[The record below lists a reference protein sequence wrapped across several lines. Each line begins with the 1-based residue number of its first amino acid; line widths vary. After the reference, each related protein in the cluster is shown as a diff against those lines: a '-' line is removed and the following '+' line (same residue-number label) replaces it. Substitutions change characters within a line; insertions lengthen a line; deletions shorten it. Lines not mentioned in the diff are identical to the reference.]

1 MSASKAQLQAQ
12 LKAPGGPSAH
22 VDHFAADNLP
32 PRAAWPDID
41 YSRLPELAA
50 LPDRINCAT
59 EILDLGAAKHGANT
73 AVLDD
78 TISWNY
84 RELLAMANRIA
95 HVLVDDLGVQPGN
108 RVLLHSGNNPMY
120 AACWFA
126 VMKVGAI
133 AVASMPLLRARELLY
148 MADFAQIRVAL
159 CDAVL
164 ADELHQAASDATHLS
179 DIVLFHDQTGDGL
192 EARMADKSAT
202 FENVDTAADDVCII
216 AFTSGTTG
224 PPKACMHFHRDVMA
238 VCLTSSAQIIEA
250 RPDDVFTGTPPLAFS
265 YGLGGLLFFPLQ
277 AGASTLLMDGYTPES
292 LIAAIKKHRV
302 TVLYTAPTMYRT
314 LMPLVDNLADD
325 PANKDSLS
333 SLRHCN
339 SAGETL
345 PKPTWTEWHAKTGLS
360 IHDGIGATEML
371 NTFISGRDGEVRPG
385 ATGLTIPGF
394 EATVLDENGE
404 PAAPGEIGRLAVRGP
419 TGCRYMANPE
429 RQASYVQNGW
439 NLTGDSYLRDEDGY
453 FWYQARTDDLIVS
466 SGYNISGPE
475 IEAVLLEHIAVAEC
489 AVIASP
495 DRRRGQIV
503 KAYVVLREP
512 GQAGPELAGAL
523 QDHVKATI
531 APYKYPRAIEFIDD
545 LPKTAT
551 GKIQRF
557 ALRTLDAALS

>member
-1 MSASKAQLQAQ
+1 MSKSQ
-12 LKAPGGPSAH
+12 APGGPTAH
-22 VDHFAADNLP
+22 MDHFAADNLP
-32 PRAAWPDID
+32 PRSAWAEID
-41 YSRLPELAA
+41 YSGLPELAA
-50 LPDRINCAT
+50 LPNRINCAT
-59 EILDLGAAKHGANT
+59 ALLDKGAAAHSERR
-73 AVLDD
+73 AVFDNRD
-78 TISWNY
+78 SWSY
-84 RELLAMANRIA
+84 GELLARANRIA

-108 RVLLHSGNNPMY
+108 RVLLRSGNNPMY

-126 VMKVGAI
+126 VMKAGAI
-133 AVASMPLLRARELLY
+133 AVATMPLLRARELSY
-148 MADFAQIRVAL
+148 MADFAQVRVAL
-159 CDAVL
+159 CDGML
-164 ADELHQAASDATHLS
+164 ADELHQAGADAKHLT
-179 DIVLFHDQTGDGL
+179 DIVLFNDPSADGL
-192 EARMADKSAT
+192 EARMADKPAD
-202 FENVDTAADDVCII
+202 FDNVDTAADDVCII

-224 PPKACMHFHRDVMA
+224 QPKACMHFHRDIMA
-238 VCLTSSAQIIEA
+238 ICLTSSAQIIQA
-250 RPDDVFTGTPPLAFS
+250 TADDIFAGTPPLAFTF
-265 YGLGGLLFFPLQ
+265 GLGGLLLFPLH
-277 AGASTLLMDGYTPES
+277 AGASVLLVESYTPES
-292 LIAAIKKHRV
+292 LIGAIEAHKV
-302 TVLYTAPTMYRT
+302 SVLFTAPTMYRT
-314 LMPLVDNLADD
+314 LTPLVKGKNPPNL
-325 PANKDSLS
+325 
-333 SLRHCN
+333 RICV

-345 PKPTWTEWHAKTGLS
+345 PKPTWDDWHAATGLS
-360 IHDGIGATEML
+360 IHDGIGTTEML
-371 NTFISGRDGEVRPG
+371 HTFIAGSGDNIRPG

-475 IEAVLLEHIAVAEC
+475 IEAVLLEHVAVAEC

-503 KAYVVLREP
+503 KAYVVPRDP

-557 ALRTLDAALS
+557 ALRTLDAAQT

>member
-1 MSASKAQLQAQ
+1 MLASQAQSKAR
-12 LKAPGGPSAH
+12 LKAPGGSSAH

-32 PRAAWPDID
+32 PRAAWPDLD
-41 YSRLPELAA
+41 FTRLPELAA
-50 LPDRINCAT
+50 LSDRINCAT
-59 EILDLGAAKHGANT
+59 EILDRSAAKHGAKA
-73 AVLDD
+73 AVLNDVV
-78 TISWNY
+78 SWNY
-84 RELLAMANRIA
+84 GELLAQANRIA

-148 MADFAQIRVAL
+148 MADFAQISVAL
-159 CDAVL
+159 CDAAL
-164 ADELHQAASDATHLS
+164 AGELHQAAGDATHLS
-179 DIVLFHDQTGDGL
+179 DIVLFHDQTAEGL
-192 EARMADKSAT
+192 EARMADKPAT
-202 FENVDTAADDVCII
+202 FDNVDTAADDVCII

-224 PPKACMHFHRDVMA
+224 QPKACMHFHRDVMA
-238 VCLTSSAQIIEA
+238 ICLTSSAQIIQP
-250 RPDDVFTGTPPLAFS
+250 RPGDVFTGTPPLAFS
-265 YGLGGLLFFPLQ
+265 YGLGGLLFFPLH
-277 AGASTLLMDGYTPES
+277 AGASTLLVDGYTAES

-314 LMPLVDNLADD
+314 LMPLVDNLVDR
-325 PANKDSLS
+325 NSLS

-345 PKPTWTEWHAKTGLS
+345 PKPTWNDWHAKTGLR

-371 NTFISGRDGEVRPG
+371 NTFISGRDDEIRPG

-394 EATVLDENGE
+394 EAAVLDENGG
-404 PAAPGEIGRLAVRGP
+404 PVAPGEIGRLAVRGP

-439 NLTGDSYLRDEDGY
+439 NMTGDSYLRDQDGY

-475 IEAVLLEHIAVAEC
+475 IEAVLLEHGAVADC

-495 DRRRGQIV
+495 DDRRGQIV
-503 KAYVVLREP
+503 KAYVVLRDPSRAEP
-512 GQAGPELAGAL
+512 GLVSLL
-523 QDHVKATI
+523 QDHVKAMI
-531 APYKYPRAIEFIDD
+531 APYKYPRAIEFIDE

-557 ALRTLDAALS
+557 ALRAHDAAQA